1 VADTPAP
8 DGIPALDEAVFRCNV
23 EPELARDCSYLGCH
37 GNAGM
42 ALRVYASGK
51 LRATEPASLDA
62 RITPL
67 TDDEHRANFLSAQ
80 AFGFGGVG
88 PDDNWLLR
96 KAMPADAGG
105 YEHEGGA
112 IFTGWDDAR
121 AVAIHDWL
129 AGAGQCQGQTP

>member
-1 VADTPAP
+1 VADAPAP
-8 DGIPALDEAVFRCNV
+8 DAIPDLREDVFRCNV

-37 GNAGM
+37 GKDDM
-42 ALRVYASGK
+42 PMRVYASGK
-51 LRATEPASLDA
+51 LRATPPATLDD

-67 TDDEHRANFLSAQ
+67 TEAEHHANFLAAQ

-88 PDDNWLLR
+88 PDDNWILR
-96 KAMPADAGG
+96 KTMPADAGG

-129 AGAGQCQGQTP
+129 AGSGQCQGQTP